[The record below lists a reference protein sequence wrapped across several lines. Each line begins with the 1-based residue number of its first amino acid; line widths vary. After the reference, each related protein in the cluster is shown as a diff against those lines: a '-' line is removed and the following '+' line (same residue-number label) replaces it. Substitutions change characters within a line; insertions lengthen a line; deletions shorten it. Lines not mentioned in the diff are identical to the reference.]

1 MNVNTGV
8 FVVNAGMTGL
18 LDNFDVLLLNIADEC
33 SLNLRKKLEVMESAE
48 ERKMLAMTGSCV
60 SYQRWAQKSIKKT
73 LTSDIEPEVRNPS
86 VITLY
91 VVDSNDEGKLQ
102 VLNAVMVM
110 SKGEIVK

>member
-1 MNVNTGV
+1 MTVLLETVIIFVSAVDITTMNVNTGV

-60 SYQRWAQKSIKKT
+60 SYQRWA
-73 LTSDIEPEVRNPS
+73 
-86 VITLY
+86 
-91 VVDSNDEGKLQ
+91 
-102 VLNAVMVM
+102 
-110 SKGEIVK
+110 

>member
-60 SYQRWAQKSIKKT
+60 SYQRWAQKSIKKH
-73 LTSDIEPEVRNPS
+73 LHPILSLRS
-86 VITLY
+86 VIRP
-91 VVDSNDEGKLQ
+91 
-102 VLNAVMVM
+102 
-110 SKGEIVK
+110 